1 MKETS
6 DPVLISV
13 IVPVYGVEKYI
24 ERCARSLFE
33 QTMQEGIEY
42 LFVDDCSPDRSIEIL
57 EKVLAEYPHRERQ
70 TTILRLTENQ
80 GSAKARDMGMA
91 IAEGEYIAYCDSDD
105 RVDRDAYRMIIEK
118 ALAEDLDMA
127 IINDSVQQ
135 SNGKWILR
143 FFDKAVTEIENSALD
158 AQMRGLLGGGVVQK
172 IIKRALYQNHPLQL
186 PASNIGEDLV
196 LSVQLCYYCQK
207 IGCIGEKPLYYYYYN
222 NESQSHKPTESV
234 AIKRSGDYKK
244 NIDIVIGFLKEKGL
258 YEKYKHRL
266 SEFKLRCRN
275 LLLPYMNER
284 NYRLWRATYPELDR
298 WAYFSHL
305 PKKELFKYLLV
316 RSRMYRLFP
325 TLRALYWRIKY
336 SHRKHI

>member
-91 IAEGEYIAYCDSDD
+91 IAKGEYIAYCDSDD

-118 ALAEDLDMA
+118 ALAEDLDMVVFNYKTQSGPNQEYSRR
-127 IINDSVQQ
+127 IKNIVSINTDNVFEF
-135 SNGKWILR
+135 LL
-143 FFDKAVTEIENSALD
+143 SAQIAESLCN
-158 AQMRGLLGGGVVQK
+158 K
-172 IIKRALYQNHPLQL
+172 TIKRDIYKKIQL
-186 PASNIGEDLV
+186 FPASNIGEDFV
-196 LSVQLCYYCQK
+196 ITTQLCYYCNK
-207 IGCIGEKPLYYYYYN
+207 IGYMNNVLYYYYYN
-222 NESQSHKPTESV
+222 NESQSHKPTESL
-234 AIKRSGDYKK
+234 AIKRSGDYRK
-244 NIDIVIGFLKEKGL
+244 NIDIVIEFLKEKGL

-266 SEFKLRCRN
+266 SFFKLRCRN